1 VPARWI
7 YQLVLLAAA
16 LASLPLWGADPPAD
30 KTPARLDEA
39 VVNQEI
45 LGRQFREFEQSLLR
59 LAQRLER
66 SPKPEDRDRAAN
78 LKKAIALAGDQGVD
92 AKFERLS
99 AVLRGSKDLSL
110 QELKEAMEE
119 NRMVTED
126 IKSIL
131 ALLMTDNRDLALKK
145 EKERLTKLLNELKR
159 ITRQQKVVRAQTES
173 GRLDA
178 KPLGQSQ
185 AKVTGDTQK
194 LASAMEGKKGEVGK
208 GQDKSGSSGKSGDK
222 GGGGESGEGTPGQKQ
237 VQEANQHQKQAEQR
251 IADNKQK
258 EASGQQDKAIEKL
271 EQAQEKLEE
280 ILRQLREEEQERLLA
295 ALQLRCERMLQ
306 MQIEVYEQTVRVDR
320 AIQENPD
327 HKPARANEQRSL
339 QLSDREDKIAVE
351 ADQAIQLLREEGSA
365 VAFPE
370 VFMQVRDDMRIVAR
384 RLGKADV
391 AAVTQ
396 VIEKEIISTL
406 TEMIDALKKAQKNLQ
421 NRRNNPSAGGGSNN
435 QKLIDQLAELKMIRA
450 MQVRVNT
457 RTQVYGQRYTGEQ
470 ADDPDIQKELSNLA
484 ERQMKIFQ
492 ITQDIYRGNNK

>member
-1 VPARWI
+1 MLARWP
-7 YQLVLLAAA
+7 YHLVLLAMA
-16 LASLPLWGADPPAD
+16 LAGLPLCAADPPAD

-78 LKKAIALAGDQGVD
+78 LKKAIALAGDQGID

-99 AVLRGSKDLSL
+99 GVLRSSKDLSL

-126 IKSIL
+126 IKAIL
-131 ALLMTDNRDLALKK
+131 ALLMTDNRDLALRK
-145 EKERLTKLLNELKR
+145 EKDRLTKLLNELKR

-173 GRLDA
+173 GRQDT
-178 KPLGQSQ
+178 KPLGQAQ

-194 LASAMEGKKGEVGK
+194 LASAMEGKKAEGGNSP
-208 GQDKSGSSGKSGDK
+208 DKNGSSGKSGDK
-222 GGGGESGEGTPGQKQ
+222 GGGGEAGEGTPGQKQ
-237 VQEANQHQKQAEQR
+237 VQEANQHQKQAEQK
-251 IADNKQK
+251 IADSKQK

-306 MQIEVYEQTVRVDR
+306 MQTEVYEQTVRVDR

-327 HKPARANEQRSL
+327 HKPTRANEQRSL

-391 AAVTQ
+391 SAVTQ
-396 VIEKEIISTL
+396 VIEKEIINTL

-435 QKLIDQLAELKMIRA
+435 QKLIDQIAELKMIRA
-450 MQVRVNT
+450 MQIRVNT
-457 RTQVYGQRYTGEQ
+457 RTQIYGQRYTGEQ
-470 ADDPDIQKELSNLA
+470 ANEADIQKELLNLA

-492 ITQDIYRGNNK
+492 ITHDIYRGNNK